1 MVKNEIFKAGL
12 GAEIGSKFHE
22 SMIFVVSWTLEIHP
36 RTAAKFFLFDVH

>member
-36 RTAAKFFLFDVH
+36 RTAAKLFLN